1 MGKSVV
7 PDFMTFAVNA
17 FGQTAEL
24 LRLDS
29 DQKERPRH
37 LLAFEDIENFR
48 GPLRI
53 GTVVESNGELVRAG
67 AIARHA
73 VWLGKALEVFSVDES
88 GLFVDGQFA
97 LAVRGPRLDMQDFA
111 IALHVDVLAGGNV
124 FQSIGCIRF
133 SGHIPDSPQGTVFRS
148 QPP

>member
-37 LLAFEDIENFR
+37 MLAFEDIENFR

-53 GTVVESNGELVRAG
+53 GTVVESNGELVFAG
-67 AIARHA
+67 AITRYT
-73 VWLGKALEVFSVDES
+73 VGLGKALVVFPVDES
-88 GLFVDGQFA
+88 GLLVNGEFA
-97 LAVRGPRLDMQDFA
+97 LAVRGARLDVQDFA
-111 IALHVDVLAGGNV
+111 IALHVDVLAGENV
-124 FQSIGCIRF
+124 FQSIRGIGF
-133 SGHIPDSPQGTVFRS
+133 SGHIPHSPEGAVFRS